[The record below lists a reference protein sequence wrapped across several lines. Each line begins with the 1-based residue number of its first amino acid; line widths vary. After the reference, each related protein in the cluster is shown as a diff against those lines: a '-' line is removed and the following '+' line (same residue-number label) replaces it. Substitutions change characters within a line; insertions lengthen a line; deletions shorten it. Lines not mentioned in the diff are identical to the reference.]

1 MLFEGNTSFVH
12 TFSLY
17 ATSNTTRPI
26 YFQYP
31 SRYSTEFSSLSA
43 QTIDSYYSNTITA
56 FDNSNRS
63 FISLPFVEYDDVNNI
78 SLLSLCSANADT
90 SFSLVACV
98 KIDLDILGRYAM
110 DNQLFI
116 EGVGFNSSLV
126 ISNDILTTSAANPQI
141 VIEYDNTNS
150 STYNSPQNSTIN
162 ITEKGL
168 PSQVFSWN

>member
-43 QTIDSYYSNTITA
+43 QTINSYYSNTITA
-56 FDNSNRS
+56 FDNSNGS
-63 FISLPFVEYDDVNNI
+63 FISLPFVEYDDMNNI
-78 SLLSLCSANADT
+78 SLLSLCSANAAT

-98 KIDLDILGRYAM
+98 KVDLDVLGKLAM

-116 EGVGFNSSLV
+116 EGVGFNSTLV
-126 ISNDILTTSAANPQI
+126 ISNDILTTSTSPQI

-162 ITEKGL
+162 LAETGL